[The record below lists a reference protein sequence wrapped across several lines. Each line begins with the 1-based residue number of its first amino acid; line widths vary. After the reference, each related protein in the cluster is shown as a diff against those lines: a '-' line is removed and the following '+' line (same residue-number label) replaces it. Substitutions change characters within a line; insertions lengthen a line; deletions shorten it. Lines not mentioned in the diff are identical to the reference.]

1 MSKRNYKATMV
12 HDPRGNEGG
21 SDEFISQMSDVIRS
35 VEGEVKKVENLGAQD
50 FARKSSSNLANGVY
64 FQFDIEAEP
73 ELPSRLLEKLS
84 LEKNVDR
91 IVVERLWF
99 LFSLDPQPNPYHG
112 LPKQSASYRQS
123 YSWSWGENAAERSI
137 RL

>member
-50 FARKSSSNLANGVY
+50 FARKSRSNLANGVY

-91 IVVERLWF
+91 IVVERL
-99 LFSLDPQPNPYHG
+99 
-112 LPKQSASYRQS
+112 
-123 YSWSWGENAAERSI
+123 
-137 RL
+137 